1 MSAVTFCSSSVYHRF
16 FSAIFRITRF
26 ALNEMFPVKFLNFCL
41 ILFLKKTQ
49 SCTKWVYYT
58 LKKYIKF
65 WSISLEHF
73 VERKPPISEEC
84 CSLYLRFF
92 RASFFKKGFL
102 KTRYLD
108 QLRGKIN
115 FLNRN
120 LKCSG
125 SLENCELIHYIHSC
139 SWS

>member
-1 MSAVTFCSSSVYHRF
+1 MQSRFVLVQFIIDFLAVHSSEIWGLRSTKCSSKMLQLLPYF
-16 FSAIFRITRF
+16 
-26 ALNEMFPVKFLNFCL
+26 M
-41 ILFLKKTQ
+41 FLKKTQ

-65 WSISLEHF
+65 WSISLKHF
-73 VERKPPISEEC
+73 VERKPLI
-84 CSLYLRFF
+84 SLYLRFF

>member
-1 MSAVTFCSSSVYHRF
+1 MK
-16 FSAIFRITRF
+16 FS
-26 ALNEMFPVKFLNFCL
+26 
-41 ILFLKKTQ
+41 
-49 SCTKWVYYT
+49 
-58 LKKYIKF
+58 
-65 WSISLEHF
+65 SISLEHF
-73 VERKPPISEEC
+73 VERKPLISEEC

-139 SWS
+139 S